1 MYWIEETSKKAL
13 FTPLFSF
20 ILFFTILAVEIS
32 VCHYSG
38 IRALGQDLQTFQV
51 LSYGTKSIRK
61 KVIAKYKEEEVE

>member
-1 MYWIEETSKKAL
+1 
-13 FTPLFSF
+13 
-20 ILFFTILAVEIS
+20 LFFTILAVEIS